1 VTSSAQESGDSNY
14 SSLNLAHGANMVYS
28 AARIALRVGLAFWGG
43 LCVAVACRFQWG
55 LFGPFNLSGLLITFL
70 FALAHAHPIAI
81 DNTKYTLH
89 LVKLALTADFMV
101 SVVLALGCLVNCVV
115 ELRLEPTSLSYSFL
129 FVIASVASVRL
140 AQLLERLSEP
150 T

>member
-1 VTSSAQESGDSNY
+1 MA
-14 SSLNLAHGANMVYS
+14 YS
-28 AARIALRVGLAFWGG
+28 AARIALRVGFAFWGG
-43 LCVAVACRFQWG
+43 LCIAVACHFQWG
-55 LFGPFNLSGLLITFL
+55 LFGPFNLSGLSITFL
-70 FALAHAHPIAI
+70 FALVHSYPIAI
-81 DNTKYTLH
+81 NNTKYSLH

-115 ELRLEPTSLSYSFL
+115 ELRLDPTSLSYSFL
-129 FVIASVASVRL
+129 FVIALVASVRL

>member
-1 VTSSAQESGDSNY
+1 
-14 SSLNLAHGANMVYS
+14 MVYS

-43 LCVAVACRFQWG
+43 LCVAVAFRFQWG

-115 ELRLEPTSLSYSFL
+115 ELRLEPKSLSYSFL

>member
-1 VTSSAQESGDSNY
+1 
-14 SSLNLAHGANMVYS
+14 MVYS